1 MTFLDIFEDIFVKP
15 HSKELRQ
22 TGPSKM
28 GVSPGKLRVQPQAA
42 LWGSDRPVDCSE
54 CNTVRNIL
62 LTSLFIER
70 DYEL

>member
-28 GVSPGKLRVQPQAA
+28 EVSPGKLRVQPQAA
-42 LWGSDRPVDCSE
+42 LWGSDRPVECSE
-54 CNTVRNIL
+54 CHTVRTFFVNIV
-62 LTSLFIER
+62 IH
-70 DYEL
+70 